1 MVKRRSRKQYDA
13 AFKSKVALAAVSG
26 DKTIPELAK
35 QFAVHGNLIRQWKR
49 KLLANIEH
57 LFSEGGGNEREDQSE
72 LVDDL
77 YKQIGQM
84 KVEVDWLKKKAA
96 SFAG

>member
-26 DKTIPELAK
+26 DKTITELAK
-35 QFAVHGNLIRQWKR
+35 QFGVHGNLVRQWKR
-49 KLLANIEH
+49 KLLTNVEH
-57 LFSEGGGNEREDQSE
+57 LFAEGGGGEREDQSE
-72 LVDDL
+72 LLDEL

-84 KVEVDWLKKKAA
+84 KVEVEWLKKKAA
-96 SFAG
+96 QFAG